1 MSSSA
6 AIDTGTGPAFVLKGR
21 VVTMND
27 QFDVLP
33 DARLC
38 IDRGVIAHVLRAG
51 QPVPEPFRAVPTV
64 DVKGTIY
71 PGLIELHNHLPYN
84 AVPPWVVPRRFGN
97 RGEWPR
103 HPDYRRLISGPASVL
118 GRTRGQIE
126 ALTRFVEAKCLVGG
140 VTTSQGIT
148 LSSNN
153 RIRRYFRGVVRNV
166 EQTGDP
172 ALPQAQTRVPDVA
185 ARDAQR
191 FLKQLSKGKTWLL
204 HLSEGVDDRARA
216 HFQSLKIDAQHW
228 AITSALAGI
237 HCCGLRDT
245 DFDVLKRF
253 GGTLVWSP
261 LSNLLLYG
269 DTTDIRRAR
278 AAGLTIALGSDWT
291 PSGSKNLL
299 GELKMAHLW
308 SEAQGGVF
316 SARELVAMATRNPA
330 RILQWEAQLG
340 SIASGRKAD
349 LVVVARTGGDPYDR
363 LLSARDADVTLVV
376 VDGWP
381 RYGTPETMA
390 PFPVTETKQVAG
402 ESRRF
407 NFSHAAADPLVRELT
422 LADAEATLRE
432 GFSRLPDLAAV
443 LENPVAAASAFGAI
457 EPGHE
462 GVWVIDLDHEDH
474 DGLVARPQL
483 PFGNAPTGVF
493 ATASSAEPLSQ
504 VLQAMHLDALTV
516 ADDERW
522 ADTLAAQGNLDPEIK
537 RGLARAYGRTL
548 PLTGPAPGG
557 GAELPAAADGTAGSI
572 RTLRELLDVPG
583 RLTLEHRREIVDQ
596 ALTIM
601 EGAYV
606 HLPLKRAM
614 HAVDPV
620 QRLRLLADRLGQA
633 TPASMEHEWEFHR
646 EMTAI
651 FASLRDL
658 HTAYHL
664 PDPYRHYTAYLP
676 FLVEEFTD
684 EQRQPRYLVSKV
696 ASDLEHPTFRAGVE
710 VLYWNGSPIRRVVA
724 ANAAR
729 EAGSN
734 FDARLARGLS
744 ALTVR
749 PLVRS
754 MPPDEEWVTLT
765 YRDTSGTRH
774 EIRRRW
780 LVRDVREALSDLDET
795 DPEAVARAVA
805 LGLDI
810 ETDLANETRKVLYAA
825 PSRLGKGVR
834 VPPRAARVPAGSA
847 WKVPVASSLPWVF
860 NAARVATRKGE
871 FAYVRLYTFNVPA
884 ADGFVA
890 EFCRLLTQ
898 LPPRG
903 LILDVRGNGGGLIFA
918 AEQLLQTLTP
928 NRIEPEPAEL
938 ATTSFMLRVC
948 RAHAP
953 SSSVPGLDLS
963 PWVPSMEQAL
973 QTGAAYSV
981 GHPITPAAAAN
992 AIGQRYTG
1000 PVVLITDGLCYS
1012 ATDMFAAGFQDHHIG
1027 PVLGVGGRTGAGG
1040 ANVWTSQL
1048 LGLLARGTHLG
1059 PLTRLPNG
1067 AGFTVAVRRTMRV
1080 GPRAGTPVEDLGIEP
1095 AVRYAMTR
1103 RDLLEGNRD
1112 LIERAAEM
1120 LAKLPMH
1127 GFEVGTEVV
1136 TRGTSSGA
1144 AGSARKPAPATR
1156 RVRLRMRTSNVDR
1169 VDVLADGR
1177 PVLSI
1182 AVEDGRTMKT
1192 LTLARTVRMLEVL
1205 GFRRHS
1211 LVVARRVVLRGR
1223 RPPA

>member
-1 MSSSA
+1 MSPPA
-6 AIDTGTGPAFVLKGR
+6 AIDAGTGPAFVLKGR
-21 VVTMND
+21 VVTMNGG
-27 QFDVLP
+27 FDVLP

-38 IDRGVIAHVLRAG
+38 IERGVIAHVLTSG
-51 QPVPEPFRAVPTV
+51 QPVPDPFRAAPIV
-64 DVKGTIY
+64 DSKGTIF

-84 AVPPWVVPRRFGN
+84 ALPPWVVPRRFGN

-126 ALTRFVEAKCLVGG
+126 ALTRFVEAKCLVAG

-166 EQTGDP
+166 EQTGDRS
-172 ALPQAQTRVPDVA
+172 LPQAQTRVPDIA

-191 FLKQLSKGKTWLL
+191 FLKQLDKGKTWLL
-204 HLSEGVDDRARA
+204 HLSEGVDARARA
-216 HFQSLKIDAQHW
+216 HFQALQIDERRW
-228 AITSALAGI
+228 AIRPTLAGI
-237 HCCGLRDT
+237 HCAGLRDD
-245 DFDVLKRF
+245 DFDVLQRF
-253 GGTLVWSP
+253 GGSMIWSP

-269 DTTDIRRAR
+269 NTADIRRASR
-278 AAGLTIALGSDWT
+278 AGLTIALGSDWS
-291 PSGSKNLL
+291 PSGSKSLL
-299 GELKMAHLW
+299 GELKVAHLW

-316 SARELVAMATRNPA
+316 SARELVAMATTNPA
-330 RILQWEAQLG
+330 RILRWHEQLG
-340 SIASGRKAD
+340 SIAPGRKAD
-349 LVVVARTGGDPYDR
+349 LLVVARTGGDPYDR
-363 LLSARDADVTLVV
+363 LIAARDADVTLVV
-376 VDGWP
+376 IDGWP
-381 RYGTPETMA
+381 RYGAPELMA
-390 PFPVTETKQVAG
+390 PFPATESKKVAG
-402 ESRRF
+402 EPRRF
-407 NFSHAAADPLVRELT
+407 NFAHEAADPLVRDLT
-422 LADAEATLRE
+422 LGDAEACLSD
-432 GFSRLPDLAAV
+432 GLARLPELAAL
-443 LENPVAAASAFGAI
+443 LESPIAAASVLGAV

-474 DGLVARPQL
+474 DGLSARPQL
-483 PFGNAPTGVF
+483 PFGSAPTGVF
-493 ATASSAEPLSQ
+493 ATAAAEPLSQ
-504 VLQAMHLDALTV
+504 ILQSMHLDALTV

-522 ADTLAAQGNLDPEIK
+522 AGTLASQSNLDPAIR

-548 PLTGPAPGG
+548 PASSPVPGG
-557 GAELPAAADGTAGSI
+557 GSDAQLAADGTSGPI

-583 RLTLEHRREIVDQ
+583 LLTLDDCRAIVDQ
-596 ALTIM
+596 ALTLV

-620 QRLRLLADRLGQA
+620 QRLRLLADRLGQT
-633 TPASMEHEWEFHR
+633 TPASMESEWEFHR
-646 EMTAI
+646 EMTSI

-658 HTAYHL
+658 HTSYLL
-664 PDPYRHYTAYLP
+664 PEPYRNYTAYLP

-684 EQRQPRYLVSKV
+684 ESGLPRYLVSKV
-696 ASDLEHPTFRAGVE
+696 AADLEHPTFQAGVE
-710 VLYWNGSPIRRVVA
+710 VLYWSGSAIHRVVA

-734 FDARLARGLS
+734 VDARIARGLS
-744 ALTVR
+744 SLTVR
-749 PLVRS
+749 PLIRS

-765 YRDTSGTRH
+765 YRDRQGTRH

-780 LVRDVREALSDLDET
+780 LVRDVREALPDLDES
-795 DPEAVARAVA
+795 DPDALARATA

-810 ETDLANETRKVLYAA
+810 ETDLVNETRKALYASSARTAGRAPATRSSAAA
-825 PSRLGKGVR
+825 PSDR
-834 VPPRAARVPAGSA
+834 P

-860 NAARVATRKGE
+860 QAARVSTKKGE
-871 FAYVRLYTFNVPA
+871 FAYIRLFTFNVPSA
-884 ADGFVA
+884 EAFVS

-918 AEQLLQTLTP
+918 AEQLLQVLTP

-953 SSSVPGLDLS
+953 SSDVPGLDLS
-963 PWVPSMEQAL
+963 PWIPSMEQAL
-973 QTGAAYSV
+973 QTGATYSV
-981 GHPITPAAAAN
+981 GYPITPPRAAN
-992 AIGQRYTG
+992 AVGQRYNG
-1000 PVVLITDGLCYS
+1000 PVVLVTDGLCYS
-1012 ATDMFAAGFQDHHIG
+1012 ATDMFAAGFQDHGIG

-1048 LGLLARGTHLG
+1048 LGVLARGASVN
-1059 PLTRLPNG
+1059 PLPRLPHG
-1067 AGFTVAVRRTMRV
+1067 AGFTVAVRRTLRV

-1103 RDLLEGNRD
+1103 RDLLESNRD
-1112 LIERAAEM
+1112 LIERAAQT

-1127 GFEVGTEVV
+1127 AFELGTEMV
-1136 TRGTSSGA
+1136 
-1144 AGSARKPAPATR
+1144 AGPARPALAVSRRSHAPTR
-1156 RVRLRMRTSNVDR
+1156 RVKLRMRTSNLDR

-1182 AVEDGRTMKT
+1182 AVDDGPTTRT
-1192 LTLARTVRMLEVL
+1192 LTLARTVRMVEVL
-1205 GFRRHS
+1205 GFRRGV
-1211 LVVARRVVLRGR
+1211 LAAARRVILLGLKRH
-1223 RPPA
+1223 